1 MICLLTNLSIFH
13 HFIFHRAL
21 ITAWKYIGLFIII
34 YLVMSIFI
42 ISEFLKLE
50 KLANLENKYL
60 EI

>member
-1 MICLLTNLSIFH
+1 MICLLTNLPIFH
-13 HFIFHRAL
+13 HFIFHSSL
-21 ITAWKYIGLFIII
+21 ITAWKSIGLFIII

-50 KLANLENKYL
+50 KLANLDNKYL